1 MGDNDPDSFVML
13 DEGKVFSVTDGW
25 RQYSALLP
33 EGARYFAVNV
43 VANSMF
49 LKIDDAVYQRHDGQ
63 PDQLDVI
70 GYNVYRDGLRLNSEP
85 LTEANYID
93 TTLEKGHNYTYRV
106 STIYA
111 QGESAWSEP
120 VTVSL
125 ETVSVSSTKAPDAF
139 FRIVPG
145 GLEII
150 SDLPVNMHT
159 VDGRLTARST
169 RTGFMP
175 LQQGLY
181 IVSSAAGNAKVMVR

>member
-1 MGDNDPDSFVML
+1 M
-13 DEGKVFSVTDGW
+13 
-25 RQYSALLP
+25 
-33 EGARYFAVNV
+33 
-43 VANSMF
+43 
-49 LKIDDAVYQRHDGQ
+49 
-63 PDQLDVI
+63 
-70 GYNVYRDGLRLNSEP
+70 
-85 LTEANYID
+85 
-93 TTLEKGHNYTYRV
+93 
-106 STIYA
+106 
-111 QGESAWSEP
+111 
-120 VTVSL
+120 TVSL

-150 SDLPVNMHT
+150 SDLPVNVHT